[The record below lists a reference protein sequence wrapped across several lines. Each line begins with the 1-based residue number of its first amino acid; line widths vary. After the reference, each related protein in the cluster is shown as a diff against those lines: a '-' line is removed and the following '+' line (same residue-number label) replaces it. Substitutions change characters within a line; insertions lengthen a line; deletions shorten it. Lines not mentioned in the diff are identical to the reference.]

1 MNNRFT
7 VGKRRKIEGRTDYRL
22 RFKLLSSGVTRLI
35 VRGSNNNTT
44 LQVAQYTPKGDKV
57 IASVSTKD
65 LKKIGWNAH
74 TGNIPA
80 AYACGLLLASKIKG
94 KINECIADIG
104 PHSVTKGGRVF
115 AAIKGTLDGGIKIPL
130 GPENLPS
137 EERLKGM
144 HLTKK
149 ENNAKELIEKIR
161 KGVAK

>member
-1 MNNRFT
+1 MNKRFT
-7 VGKRRKIEGRTDYRL
+7 VGKRRKREGKTDYRL
-22 RFKLLSSGVTRLI
+22 RFKLISSGMPRLI
-35 VRGSNNNTT
+35 VRGSNNNTI
-44 LQVAQYTPKGDKV
+44 LQIAQYAPKGDLV
-57 IASVSTKD
+57 MASASTKD
-65 LKKIGWNAH
+65 LKKMGWNAH

-80 AYACGLLLASKIKG
+80 AYACGLLIASKVKG
-94 KINECIADIG
+94 KIKECIADIG

-130 GPENLPS
+130 GPENIPG
-137 EERLKGM
+137 EERLKGT